1 MREHFPN
8 TPRLEIKEEF
18 IEEVCLDPRTAYLY
32 SLNWIQEPFPKG
44 ETAIARSAKY
54 SYRYAI
60 NILNAR
66 FLKGEKAVKKS
77 NYKESYK
84 EYFNLTDED
93 LK

>member
-1 MREHFPN
+1 MRQYHPGPPII
-8 TPRLEIKEEF
+8 TIKEEY
-18 IEEVCLDPRTAYLY
+18 IEEVCLDPKTAYLY
-32 SLNWIQEPFPKG
+32 SLNCIQEPFPRG

-60 NILNAR
+60 NILRAR
-66 FLKGEKAVKKS
+66 FPKGEKVIRQS

-84 EYFNLTDED
+84 EYFKLTDED